1 MGYFFFMF
9 NVWKVLDNKEILYYI
24 VFWEVFENRVI
35 KNLFVIY
42 ENFKIYLYL
51 NLCLNFIYIYRSI
64 KNILNGYFLIYVY
77 LEMDYIC
84 FNLIG
89 YVFILIEVYEFLK
102 YNW

>member
-1 MGYFFFMF
+1 MF

-51 NLCLNFIYIYRSI
+51 NLCLNFIYIYRSL

-77 LEMDYIC
+77 LEMDYIY